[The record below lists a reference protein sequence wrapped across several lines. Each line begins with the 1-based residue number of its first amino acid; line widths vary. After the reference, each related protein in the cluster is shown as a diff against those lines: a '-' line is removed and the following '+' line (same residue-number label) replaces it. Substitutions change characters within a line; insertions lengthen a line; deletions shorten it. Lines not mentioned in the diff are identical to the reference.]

1 MDQEHVTMPEDTNL
15 DDTNIKATDF
25 SNQSYRFKRF
35 RLRRFKIHGFTRLL
49 FRWKASV
56 YKLLWREMLIFLL
69 MYGLVSAIY
78 RLALHPDSQTKF
90 EYLAVYAY
98 DYTKVFPISFV
109 LGFYVTV
116 VFDRWWTQFKAIPWP
131 DRVVYNVAAHVLG
144 NDEEARIIRRT
155 LVRYVNL
162 SAVMIFRTGSK
173 RVKKRFPTLTHIV
186 EAGIMTEEERNILR
200 DLASDHPKYWV
211 PCVWF
216 INLTRMTRKQ
226 GRIVSDPAMKT
237 IVDELNNFRDKC
249 DELYG
254 FDWIIVPL
262 VYTQVVTIATYS
274 YFVACLL
281 GRQYLDPEKKI
292 EGHTIDLFFPGFTL
306 LEFVFYVGWLKV
318 AENLMNPFGE
328 DDDDFDMNFIV
339 DRNLQISFLAVDDL
353 YEISLPIV
361 RDRHFESS
369 LPDIPYTNAAVKN
382 KGKPWQGSASK
393 VRLSRRDMA
402 FTSMPNKVFTE
413 EDEVM
418 TCKLHTNSIKKN
430 HIDTPSSEEQ
440 MSSPLQESREAAGNN
455 SFSHFK
461 RPPPTYNSS
470 MQSHPQVGSRPPDDL
485 PLPPKKLSRSAGERR
500 KDGPTQPTKR
510 DRAES
515 VALPSAAA
523 TATIDDSPNSRSRQD
538 DLNTRDCS
546 SDDEDERSPLSN
558 SNYQQINMNQ
568 IVNESVI

>member
-1 MDQEHVTMPEDTNL
+1 MQPGTMPEEKNYEEPSTM
-15 DDTNIKATDF
+15 TAGF
-25 SNQSYRFKRF
+25 SDRSYRFKRF
-35 RLRRFKIHGFTRLL
+35 CRRRFKIHGFARLL

-56 YKLLWREMLIFLL
+56 YKLLWREMLVFLL
-69 MYGLVSAIY
+69 FYGLVSILY
-78 RLALHPDSQTKF
+78 RSALRGITKSNFEQLAF
-90 EYLAVYAY
+90 YAY

-162 SAVMIFRTGSK
+162 SAIMIFRAGSK
-173 RVKKRFPTLTHIV
+173 RVKKRFPTLSHIV
-186 EAGIMTEEERNILR
+186 EAGILTEEEKNILK
-200 DLASDHPKYWV
+200 DLPSTHPKYWV

-216 INLTRMTRKQ
+216 VNLIRMTRKQ

-281 GRQYLDPEKKI
+281 GRQYLDPNEKF
-292 EGHTIDLFFPGFTL
+292 EGHTIDLYFPGFTL

-339 DRNLQISFLAVDDL
+339 DRNLQISFLTVDDL

-361 RDRHFESS
+361 RDRHFDITV
-369 LPDIPYTNAAVKN
+369 PDIPYTNAAVKN

-402 FTSMPNKVFTE
+402 FTCMPHKVFTE

-418 TCKLHTNSIKKN
+418 TCKLHTNSLKKN
-430 HIDTPSSEEQ
+430 NDGHPDVSSERN
-440 MSSPLQESREAAGNN
+440 SSPNDDDGGRETGSNN
-455 SFSHFK
+455 FSNFK
-461 RPPPTYNSS
+461 RPPPAYSS
-470 MQSHPQVGSRPPDDL
+470 FMPSNLQTGPRPPEEL
-485 PLPPKKLSRSAGERR
+485 AVPPKKLSRSTGERR
-500 KDGPTQPTKR
+500 KDLTHQAQAKR

-515 VALPSAAA
+515 AAAA
-523 TATIDDSPNSRSRQD
+523 TEEPSSNSRSRQEERG
-538 DLNTRDCS
+538 TRDCS
-546 SDDEDERSPLSN
+546 SEEDDECSPLSN
-558 SNYQQINMNQ
+558 SSYPVDLNQ
-568 IVNESVI
+568 MVNESVI

>member
-1 MDQEHVTMPEDTNL
+1 MPEDKSTE
-15 DDTNIKATDF
+15 DQSAKTTGYSDR
-25 SNQSYRFKRF
+25 SYRLKRF
-35 RLRRFKIHGFTRLL
+35 CRRRFKIHGFARLL

-56 YKLLWREMLIFLL
+56 YKLLWREMIVFLGF
-69 MYGLVSAIY
+69 YGVVSILY
-78 RLALHPDSQTKF
+78 RFALKGTTKSNFEKLAF
-90 EYLAVYAY
+90 YAY

-131 DRVVYNVAAHVLG
+131 DRCVYNIAAHVLG

-155 LVRYVNL
+155 LVRYLNL
-162 SAVMIFRTGSK
+162 SAIMIFRAGSK

-186 EAGIMTEEERNILR
+186 EAGILTEEEKNILK
-200 DLASDHPKYWV
+200 DLPSTHPKYWV

-216 INLTRMTRKQ
+216 VNLIRMTRKQ

-281 GRQYLDPEKKI
+281 GRQYLDPEMKF

-339 DRNLQISFLAVDDL
+339 DRNLQVSFLTVDDL
-353 YEISLPIV
+353 YEMSLPIV
-361 RDRHFESS
+361 RDQHFDITV
-369 LPDIPYTNAAVKN
+369 PDIPYTNAAIKN
-382 KGKPWQGSASK
+382 KSKPWQGSASK

-402 FTSMPNKVFTE
+402 FTSMPHKVFTE

-418 TCKLHTNSIKKN
+418 TCKLHTNSIKKKN
-430 HIDTPSSEEQ
+430 NNGRSENTSDLNGSPNEDGNGRESS
-440 MSSPLQESREAAGNN
+440 SN

-461 RPPPTYNSS
+461 RPPPAYSTFVPSNL
-470 MQSHPQVGSRPPDDL
+470 QQTGSRPPEEL
-485 PLPPKKLSRSAGERR
+485 TVPPKKLSRSTGERR
-500 KDGPTQPTKR
+500 KDASHAHQSQVKR

-515 VALPSAAA
+515 AAA
-523 TATIDDSPNSRSRQD
+523 TEEPPSNSRSRQHEERD
-538 DLNTRDCS
+538 VRDCS
-546 SDDEDERSPLSN
+546 SEDDDECSPLSN
-558 SNYQQINMNQ
+558 SSYPVDLNQ